1 MYVIQLCRLLK
12 KIVFAILNIGTTI
25 SWIFRFFV
33 SLCCF
38 YSFQV
43 IEKDPNKAVPL
54 FWAAINSGDR
64 IESALKD
71 MANVLKQANRA
82 EEAIEAIRSFR
93 DRCPYEAQESL
104 DNILLDLYK
113 VSLSYFKEKG

>member
-1 MYVIQLCRLLK
+1 MNQSRCIYNLDRK
-12 KIVFAILNIGTTI
+12 SFRKI
-25 SWIFRFFV
+25 
-33 SLCCF
+33 SLCLALLLL
-38 YSFQV
+38 FQL

-54 FWAAINSGDR
+54 FWAAINSGER

-71 MANVLKQANRA
+71 MATVLKQANRT

-93 DRCPYEAQESL
+93 DRCPNEARESL

-113 VSLSYFKEKG
+113 VSRACKFTYII

>member
-1 MYVIQLCRLLK
+1 M
-12 KIVFAILNIGTTI
+12 
-25 SWIFRFFV
+25 S
-33 SLCCF
+33 CF
-38 YSFQV
+38 LQV

-71 MANVLKQANRA
+71 MATVLKQANRA

-93 DRCPYEAQESL
+93 DRCPNEAQESL

-113 VSLSYFKEKG
+113 VSWPVNQEPTS

>member
-1 MYVIQLCRLLK
+1 M
-12 KIVFAILNIGTTI
+12 
-25 SWIFRFFV
+25 
-33 SLCCF
+33 
-38 YSFQV
+38 
-43 IEKDPNKAVPL
+43 

-64 IESALKD
+64 TESALKD

-113 VSLSYFKEKG
+113 VYLFPFERRGSFLYGKSFL

>member
-1 MYVIQLCRLLK
+1 MLFQ
-12 KIVFAILNIGTTI
+12 T
-25 SWIFRFFV
+25 
-33 SLCCF
+33 F
-38 YSFQV
+38 YPFQV
-43 IEKDPNKAVPL
+43 IEKDPNKAIPL